1 MEVDVGCVSENP
13 GTDPESSGTRQDNP
27 EEPDPADPMD
37 IDEPIPLSMIRPA
50 PRWAQGIMS
59 YMEDGEL
66 PDNEVLARQIQR
78 RSKAYTIFHGEL
90 HKKSVTTILQRCVEP
105 EEGDRILQDVHGGDC
120 GHHASSRYLVA
131 KVFQYGFY

>member
-1 MEVDVGCVSENP
+1 MQRARGLGRACRRCV
-13 GTDPESSGTRQDNP
+13 TRA
-27 EEPDPADPMD
+27 EPMD
-37 IDEPIPLSMIRPA
+37 IDEPVPLCMIRPV
-50 PRWAQGIMS
+50 PKWAQGIMS

-90 HKKSVTTILQRCVEP
+90 HKKSVTTVLQRCVEP
-105 EEGDRILQDVHGGDC
+105 EEGDRILQDIHGGDC

-131 KVFQYGFY
+131 KVFRYGFYWPTALQQAEEVVRS